1 MQWTKRPFT
10 VGDLRA
16 ILKNSLSELQDTQ
29 QELHNV
35 KTEHRQQ
42 LTELERNGSEQASF
56 CFLPVSLCS
65 SCAIT
70 VLSLSHCALAVLSL
84 SHCALPVLSCS
95 RYVVTLQFDIL
106 TLHWLFDAFTMR
118 FNALTMH

>member
-1 MQWTKRPFT
+1 M
-10 VGDLRA
+10 L
-16 ILKNSLSELQDTQ
+16 SLS
-29 QELHNV
+29 H
-35 KTEHRQQ
+35 
-42 LTELERNGSEQASF
+42 
-56 CFLPVSLCS
+56 
-65 SCAIT
+65 CALA
-70 VLSLSHCALAVLSL
+70 VLSLSHCAVPVLLLSHCALAVLSL